1 VYASDLVGP
10 KADLAWPS
18 TGNEN
23 ASPFIASD
31 ASPTG
36 QGPQATW
43 RGYHY
48 RILTSQ
54 GSNAPGGRRS
64 YVAKSKMT
72 RGFGLVA
79 YPAVYGLSGVMTFV
93 VGPDGQV
100 YEKDLG
106 EKSDQLAAAIA
117 SFDPDSTWK
126 RVE

>member
-1 VYASDLVGP
+1 
-10 KADLAWPS
+10 
-18 TGNEN
+18 
-23 ASPFIASD
+23 
-31 ASPTG
+31 
-36 QGPQATW
+36 
-43 RGYHY
+43 
-48 RILTSQ
+48 
-54 GSNAPGGRRS
+54 
-64 YVAKSKMT
+64 MT